1 MSNKIPIS
9 ISSPEFK
16 LLLTCAKLNASTH
29 DIAVREKLL
38 LEGIDEQ
45 QFYSLVIRHRIA
57 PIVYSHLRNSSSI
70 SDELKQQLKQQADDN
85 VIKSL
90 ASKQMIISLQQL
102 LQSKQVNGLF
112 LKGIPIAEQYY
123 GDISLRH
130 TLDIDVWV
138 EASGLDIVA
147 AFLKSKG
154 YVSSPD
160 WNMLTPRQINYYK
173 RTNHDL
179 SFTSSQASM
188 HPLIE
193 LHWKLRG
200 PLGSFTLNPAVDFSM
215 LSKQQIGNEA
225 ISVLNPVDNFLYL
238 CTHGTEHAWFRLKWL
253 FDLPNILSKVN
264 FIWPDLL
271 ARAKELN
278 CIDHLCISF
287 AILNDL
293 FNIEIPAEI
302 KGVSNESNV
311 ANALDSIYRSMASM
325 STVNADDENRL
336 SHLKYRLSQNKK
348 GLFNWGI
355 ILTYLTS
362 PNDWKLF
369 PLPNYLF
376 FLYFPLRPFLMVW
389 RRVVR

>member
-1 MSNKIPIS
+1 MSNKISIS

-16 LLLTCAKLNASTH
+16 LLLSCAKVNASGN
-29 DIAVREKLL
+29 DITIKEKLL

-45 QFYSLVIRHRIA
+45 QLNSLVTRHRIA
-57 PIVYSHLRNSSSI
+57 PLVYSHLRNSSSI
-70 SDELKQQLKQQADDN
+70 SDNLKQQLKQQADDN

-90 ASKQMIISLQQL
+90 ASKQMIISLQHL
-102 LQSKQVNGLF
+102 LHSKQVNGLF

-147 AFLKSKG
+147 VFLKNKG
-154 YVSSPD
+154 YVLSPD
-160 WNMLTPRQINYYK
+160 WGTLTPRQINYFK
-173 RTNHDL
+173 KTNHDL
-179 SFTSSQASM
+179 SFIPS
-188 HPLIE
+188 HGLILPLIE
-193 LHWKLRG
+193 LHWKIRG
-200 PLGSFTLNPAVDFSM
+200 PLGSFTLDPAIDFSM
-215 LSKQQIGNEA
+215 LSKQQIGNEE
-225 ISVLNPVDNFLYL
+225 ISVFNPLDNFLYL

-264 FIWPDLL
+264 FNWPDVL
-271 ARAKELN
+271 ARAKALD
-278 CIDHLCISF
+278 CSDHLCITF
-287 AILNDL
+287 ALLNDL
-293 FNIEIPAEI
+293 FNIEIPEEI
-302 KGVSNESNV
+302 KRVSSKLKITH
-311 ANALDSIYRSMASM
+311 ALDSIYRSMASM

-348 GLFNWGI
+348 GLFNWGL

-362 PNDWKLF
+362 PNDWKLL

>member
-1 MSNKIPIS
+1 MPIS

-16 LLLTCAKLNASTH
+16 LLLTCAKVNASSH
-29 DIAVREKLL
+29 DIALREKLF
-38 LEGIDEQ
+38 LEEIDER
-45 QFYSLVIRHRIA
+45 QFNSLVIRHRVV
-57 PIVYSHLRNSSSI
+57 PLVYSHLRNSSSI

-90 ASKQMIISLQQL
+90 ASKQMIISLQHL
-102 LQSKQVNGLF
+102 LHSNQVNGLF

-160 WNMLTPRQINYYK
+160 WSTLTPRQINYFK
-173 RTNHDL
+173 KTNHDL
-179 SFTSSQASM
+179 SFIPSHGLM
-188 HPLIE
+188 LPLIE
-193 LHWKLRG
+193 LHWKIRG
-200 PLGSFTLNPAVDFSM
+200 PLGSFTLDPAIDFSM
-215 LSKQQIGNEA
+215 LSTQQIGNEE
-225 ISVLNPVDNFLYL
+225 ISVLHPVDNFLYL

-253 FDLPNILSKVN
+253 FDLPNILSKDSFNWGDV
-264 FIWPDLL
+264 L
-271 ARAKELN
+271 ARAKALD
-278 CIDHLCISF
+278 CSDHLCITF
-287 AILNDL
+287 ALLNDL
-293 FNIEIPAEI
+293 FYIEIPEEI
-302 KGVSNESNV
+302 KRVSNKLNIT
-311 ANALDSIYRSMASM
+311 NALDSIYRSLASM

-336 SHLKYRLSQNKK
+336 SHLKYTLSQNKK
-348 GLFNWGI
+348 GLFNWGL

-362 PNDWKLF
+362 PNDWKLL

-389 RRVVR
+389 RRVMR

>member
-1 MSNKIPIS
+1 MPIS

-16 LLLTCAKLNASTH
+16 LLLTCAKVNASTY
-29 DIAVREKLL
+29 DIAVREKLF
-38 LEGIDEQ
+38 LEEIDER
-45 QFYSLVIRHRIA
+45 QFNSLVIRHRIA
-57 PIVYSHLRNSSSI
+57 PLVYSHLRNSSSI
-70 SDELKQQLKQQADDN
+70 SDELKLQLKQQADDN
-85 VIKSL
+85 AIKSL
-90 ASKQMIISLQQL
+90 SSKQMIISLQHL
-102 LQSKQVNGLF
+102 LHSNQVNGLF

-138 EASGLDIVA
+138 EASGLDTVA

-160 WNMLTPRQINYYK
+160 WSTLTPRQINYFK
-173 RTNHDL
+173 KTNHDL
-179 SFTSSQASM
+179 SFIPS
-188 HPLIE
+188 HGLILPLIE
-193 LHWKLRG
+193 LHWKIRG
-200 PLGSFTLNPAVDFSM
+200 PLGSFTLDPAIDFSM
-215 LSKQQIGNEA
+215 LSKQQIGNEE
-225 ISVLNPVDNFLYL
+225 ISVFNPLDNFLYL

-264 FIWPDLL
+264 FNWPDVL
-271 ARAKELN
+271 ARAKALD
-278 CIDHLCISF
+278 CSDHLCITF
-287 AILNDL
+287 ALLNDL
-293 FNIEIPAEI
+293 FNIEIPEEI
-302 KGVSNESNV
+302 KRVSSKLKITH
-311 ANALDSIYRSMASM
+311 ALDSIYRSMASM

-348 GLFNWGI
+348 GLFNWGL

-362 PNDWKLF
+362 PNDWKLL

>member
-1 MSNKIPIS
+1 MSNKMPIS
-9 ISSPEFK
+9 ISLPEFK
-16 LLLTCAKLNASTH
+16 LLLSCAKVNASAN
-29 DIAVREKLL
+29 DIAIKEKFLS
-38 LEGIDEQ
+38 EGIDEQ

-57 PIVYSHLRNSSSI
+57 PLVYSHLRNSSSI
-70 SDELKQQLKQQADDN
+70 SDVIKQQLKQQADDN

-90 ASKQMIISLQQL
+90 ASKQMIISLQHL
-102 LQSKQVNGLF
+102 LHSKQVKGLF

-138 EASGLDIVA
+138 EASGLHIVV

-160 WNMLTPRQINYYK
+160 WSTLTPRQVNYFK
-173 RTNHDL
+173 KTNHDL
-179 SFTSSQASM
+179 SFIPS
-188 HPLIE
+188 HGLILPLIE

-200 PLGSFTLNPAVDFSM
+200 PLGSFTLDPAMDFSM
-215 LSKQQIGNEA
+215 LAKQQIGNEE
-225 ISVLNPVDNFLYL
+225 ISILNPIDNFLYL

-253 FDLPNILSKVN
+253 FDLPNILSKTT
-264 FIWPDLL
+264 FIWSDVL

-302 KGVSNESNV
+302 KGVSNESNFT
-311 ANALDSIYRSMASM
+311 NALDSIYRSMASM
-325 STVNADDENRL
+325 NTVNADDENRL

-348 GLFNWGI
+348 GLFNWGL

-362 PNDWKLF
+362 PNDWKLL

>member
-1 MSNKIPIS
+1 MSIS

-16 LLLTCAKLNASTH
+16 LLLTCAKVNASSH
-29 DIAVREKLL
+29 DIALREKLF
-38 LEGIDEQ
+38 LEEIDER
-45 QFYSLVIRHRIA
+45 QFNSLVIRHRIA
-57 PIVYSHLRNSSSI
+57 PLVYSHLRNSSSI
-70 SDELKQQLKQQADDN
+70 SDELKLQLKQQADDN
-85 VIKSL
+85 AIKSL
-90 ASKQMIISLQQL
+90 SSKQMIISLQHL
-102 LQSKQVNGLF
+102 LHSNHVNGLF

-160 WNMLTPRQINYYK
+160 WSTLTPRQINYFK
-173 RTNHDL
+173 KTNHDL
-179 SFTSSQASM
+179 SFMPS
-188 HPLIE
+188 HGLILPLIE
-193 LHWKLRG
+193 LHWKIRG
-200 PLGSFTLNPAVDFSM
+200 PLGSFTLDPAIDFSM
-215 LSKQQIGNEA
+215 LSKQKIGNEE
-225 ISVLNPVDNFLYL
+225 ISVLNPIDNFLYL

-264 FIWPDLL
+264 FYWHDVL

-302 KGVSNESNV
+302 KSVSNEFNF

-348 GLFNWGI
+348 GLFNWGL

-362 PNDWKLF
+362 PNDWKLL

-389 RRVVR
+389 RRVVS